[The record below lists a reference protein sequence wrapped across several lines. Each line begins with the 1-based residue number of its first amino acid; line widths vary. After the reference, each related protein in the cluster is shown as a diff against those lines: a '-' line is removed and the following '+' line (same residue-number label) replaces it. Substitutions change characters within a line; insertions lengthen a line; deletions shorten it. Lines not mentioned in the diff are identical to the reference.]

1 MVRWVYFV
9 YLIACSVKTS
19 GLIAFSQRMTGMV
32 GGSGEVSFAASII
45 NVLLHMA
52 ACLHL
57 QKKLNK
63 HHTTQMFPESVVT
76 AIWLTL
82 FKQCKMESMKTLQYL
97 FIILPNFKL
106 NNKNDHTVPTYVA
119 KIEVLWQ
126 WRGLSGAGH
135 TGCGFGMA
143 SLNHL
148 LLW

>member
-57 QKKLNK
+57 QKKIK
-63 HHTTQMFPESVVT
+63 
-76 AIWLTL
+76 
-82 FKQCKMESMKTLQYL
+82 
-97 FIILPNFKL
+97 
-106 NNKNDHTVPTYVA
+106 
-119 KIEVLWQ
+119 
-126 WRGLSGAGH
+126 
-135 TGCGFGMA
+135 
-143 SLNHL
+143 
-148 LLW
+148 